1 MDLSLQKNRDFK
13 ITCHSFDA
21 SSHWHT
27 KISTASTFVCVCV
40 KRKFP
45 RLNASPFSAFIEV
58 LRISSKSSS
67 IRWDWNPNRWHF
79 LCYFFTA
86 WQLQKQLYQQ
96 LQKSRQKA
104 GWQAKLLRLARRRRA
119 PKKVLKY
126 ILGQNFANNEEA
138 FKAQC
143 LWFLPKNVQ
152 QLKTKTN
159 VPIYSIVFL
168 CKAQKRTLV

>member
-1 MDLSLQKNRDFK
+1 MRRHFQPSLQCSEYQVSQHLFFQSK
-13 ITCHSFDA
+13 IP
-21 SSHWHT
+21 
-27 KISTASTFVCVCV
+27 ISDIFCV
-40 KRKFP
+40 
-45 RLNASPFSAFIEV
+45 I
-58 LRISSKSSS
+58 
-67 IRWDWNPNRWHF
+67 
-79 LCYFFTA
+79 FFTA

-159 VPIYSIVFL
+159 FVPIYSIVF
-168 CKAQKRTLV
+168 CVI

>member
-1 MDLSLQKNRDFK
+1 MDLSLQKISDFK
-13 ITCHSFDA
+13 ITCHIFDA
-21 SSHWHT
+21 SSYWHT

-126 ILGQNFANNEEA
+126 SRSKF
-138 FKAQC
+138 
-143 LWFLPKNVQ
+143 
-152 QLKTKTN
+152 
-159 VPIYSIVFL
+159 
-168 CKAQKRTLV
+168 CKQWRSL

>member
-1 MDLSLQKNRDFK
+1 MDLSLQKISDFK
-13 ITCHSFDA
+13 ITCHIFDA
-21 SSHWHT
+21 SLHWHT

-79 LCYFFTA
+79 LCYFL
-86 WQLQKQLYQQ
+86 QLGSFKN
-96 LQKSRQKA
+96 SCISSF
-104 GWQAKLLRLARRRRA
+104 
-119 PKKVLKY
+119 KKVVKRQVGKPNYYVLHDDDEHQRKSWN

-138 FKAQC
+138 FKAQYS
-143 LWFLPKNVQ
+143 WFLPKNVQ

-159 VPIYSIVFL
+159 VVPIYCIVF
-168 CKAQKRTLV
+168 CVI